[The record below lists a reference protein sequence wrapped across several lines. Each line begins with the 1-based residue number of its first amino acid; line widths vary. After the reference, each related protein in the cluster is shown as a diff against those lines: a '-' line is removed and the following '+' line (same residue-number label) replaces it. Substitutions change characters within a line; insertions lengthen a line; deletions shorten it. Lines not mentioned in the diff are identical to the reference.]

1 MDTRPRVGLA
11 NDDGERVSSFSA
23 RLRLPGQSRI
33 PLGVEVDI
41 SDELLTLNAG
51 DRKVAQ
57 WSLRDID
64 IDYLSD
70 GFHIW
75 ADDEEVV
82 LSVTESNRFA
92 SELGVTPMRPAP
104 RAANAGPKPPAGK
117 TDDLRHR
124 ISEIATALTTDS
136 VAPDV
141 AFAKWLG
148 LLKELNT
155 LHVRGL
161 LSTPH
166 FHELNTGLLDLIPSP
181 ERAGVS

>member
-1 MDTRPRVGLA
+1 
-11 NDDGERVSSFSA
+11 
-23 RLRLPGQSRI
+23 
-33 PLGVEVDI
+33 VEVDI
-41 SDELLTLNAG
+41 SDELITLNSG

-57 WSLRDID
+57 WSLKEID

-70 GFHIW
+70 GFHIR

-92 SELGVTPMRPAP
+92 SALGVTPMQPAP
-104 RAANAGPKPPAGK
+104 RAVNGGQKPPAGK

-155 LHVRGL
+155 LHIRGL

-166 FHELNTGLLDLIPSP
+166 FHELNTCLLDLIPSP
-181 ERAGVS
+181 EGAAVS